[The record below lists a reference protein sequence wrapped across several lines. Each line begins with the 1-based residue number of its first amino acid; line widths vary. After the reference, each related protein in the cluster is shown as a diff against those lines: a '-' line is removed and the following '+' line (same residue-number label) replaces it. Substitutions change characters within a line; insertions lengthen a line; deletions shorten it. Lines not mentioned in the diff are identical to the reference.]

1 MQVGV
6 FRRTRRRAALRAGL
20 PAFVVVGV
28 VVGLGAT
35 ASAAT
40 KPPPNLT
47 PQERALF
54 QYAACMR
61 SKGVDIPDPVKTNG
75 TYAFPKIPAR
85 VLNAPGVKEKARA
98 CAAQLP
104 RTGRAPGAQ
113 GGSVLGPITSV
124 NGATFTLTTRVS
136 PTGKSTVSV
145 GSARI
150 TREITAHPSSLKVG
164 ACVVANGTRNSKGVV
179 AADRITVSAPV
190 KGRCGGGFAGR
201 GGGQGRL
208 GPGSQ
213 GGAGQRPPGQG
224 GGQQPPGDFGG
235 NGNFGFAFG
244 AVTKVSGSTITV
256 KGSFGQTTR
265 TTVVTVSSK
274 TALRRTIGAK
284 AAAIKVGL
292 CAFVQGTSSDKGV
305 TVKATSI
312 ALAPETNGAC
322 TFR

>member
-1 MQVGV
+1 MQVEV
-6 FRRTRRRAALRAGL
+6 FRRTRGRAALAAGL
-20 PAFVVVGV
+20 LALVAAGV

-61 SKGVDIPDPVKTNG
+61 SKGVNIPDPVKKNG
-75 TYAFPKIPAR
+75 RYVFPKIPAK

-104 RTGRAPGAQ
+104 RTGRGPGGQ
-113 GGSVLGPITSV
+113 GGSVFGPITAV
-124 NGATFTLTTRVS
+124 NGATFTLKTQQT

-150 TREITAHPSSLKVG
+150 TREIKALRSSLKVG
-164 ACVVANGTRNSKGVV
+164 ACVLANGTRNSKGVV
-179 AADRITVSAPV
+179 AAERISISAPV
-190 KGRCGGGFAGR
+190 KGKCGGDLAAR
-201 GGGQGRL
+201 NGGQRQA
-208 GPGSQ
+208 GP
-213 GGAGQRPPGQG
+213 PPGGQSG
-224 GGQQPPGDFGG
+224 GGQQPPGAGAFGG
-235 NGNFGFAFG
+235 NGNVGFAFG
-244 AVTKVSGSTITV
+244 AVTKASGSTITV
-256 KGSFGQTTR
+256 KSSFGQTSR

-274 TALRRTIGAK
+274 TALQRTIGAK
-284 AAAIKVGL
+284 ASAIKVGL
-292 CAFVQGTSSDKGV
+292 CAFVQGTSGDKGV

-312 ALAPETNGAC
+312 ALTPETNGAC